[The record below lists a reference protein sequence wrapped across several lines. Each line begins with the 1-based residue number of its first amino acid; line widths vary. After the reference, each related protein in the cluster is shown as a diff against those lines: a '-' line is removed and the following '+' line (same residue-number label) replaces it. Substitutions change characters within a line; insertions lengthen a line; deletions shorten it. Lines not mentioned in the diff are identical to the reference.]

1 MTIDTQLGGQSS
13 RFPSTRWSAI
23 VASNSDIPTER
34 QHGLEV
40 LVAAY
45 WKPVY
50 KYIRMKWHKSNEDAK
65 DLTQAFFTKAIEK
78 NFFKSYDPAKARFR
92 TFLRTCL
99 DGFVANEEKAAHR
112 LKRGGDQ
119 PMLSLDFEDAE
130 RELRFSE
137 IPDHANA
144 IDYFDQEWVRGLFAA
159 TVKSLKNQLAADG
172 KSVYFELF
180 ARYDLNE
187 TANDNLTYETIAAE
201 FELPTTKV
209 TNYLAYARREF
220 RRLLLDKLREL
231 TLTDEEFQSEAR
243 TLLGIDLK

>member
-1 MTIDTQLGGQSS
+1 MPQDTNIGGSHSQ
-13 RFPSTRWSAI
+13 FPSTRWSAI
-23 VASNSDIPTER
+23 IATNSDNTTER
-34 QHGLEV
+34 RHGFEV

-45 WKPVY
+45 WKPAY

-65 DLTQAFFTKAIEK
+65 DLTQAFFTKALEK
-78 NFFKSYDPAKARFR
+78 DFFKSYDPAKARFR

-137 IPDHANA
+137 IPDRANA
-144 IDYFDQEWVRGLFAA
+144 TDYFDQEWVRGLFAI
-159 TVKSLKNQLAADG
+159 TVESLKSKLAADD
-172 KSVYFELF
+172 KSVYFDLF
-180 ARYDLNE
+180 ALYDLNE
-187 TANDNLTYETIAAE
+187 TVDRKPTYEKLAAE

-209 TNYLAYARREF
+209 NNYLAYVRREF
-220 RRLLLDKLREL
+220 RCLLLDKLREL
-231 TLTDEEFQSEAR
+231 TLTEEEFQSEAR